1 MFRRTLFAATA
12 LPFAALPFAA
22 GAQWRPDRPVRLI
35 IAFPPGGSTD
45 VLGRLVA
52 PLMSTILGQQVVPE
66 NRTGAA
72 GAVASGFVA
81 QSAPDGLTLLLDSGG
96 HATNP
101 FLMRGLSFDYLTSFA
116 PVTLLATLPL
126 VLVVRAESGITT
138 LAELLDRAR
147 REPATYGSVGV
158 ASRTHLAGALL
169 LRRAGIAGTH
179 VPYRGGADQITAQ
192 LRGETLFGFSS
203 IALTAA
209 LIREGRLRAL
219 AVSAPDA
226 VAQFPTVAP
235 VAAQG
240 FAGFAMM
247 DWLGLH
253 APAATPAPVIQALS
267 EAARAAMADA
277 SIQPRLAELGL
288 QPAAHGPAAF
298 VQFLAEERAVMRD
311 LIAAENIRLD

>member
-1 MFRRTLFAATA
+1 MRRRLLLAAATMPLTA
-12 LPFAALPFAA
+12 R
-22 GAQWRPDRPVRLI
+22 AQWRPDRPVRLI

-45 VLGRLVA
+45 VLGRLLA
-52 PLMSTILGQQVVPE
+52 PLMSATLGQQVVPE

-81 QSAPDGLTLLLDSGG
+81 QAAPDGQTLLLDSGG

-138 LAELLDRAR
+138 LPELLDRAR
-147 REPATYGSVGV
+147 REPTTYGSVGV
-158 ASRTHLAGALL
+158 ASRTHLAGALM
-169 LRRAGIAGTH
+169 LRRAGIGATH
-179 VPYRGGADQITAQ
+179 VPYRGGAEQITAQ

-209 LIREGRLRAL
+209 LVREGRLRPL
-219 AVSAPDA
+219 AVSAPEA
-226 VAQFPTVAP
+226 VAQFAGVAP

-240 FAGFAMM
+240 FAGFSMM
-247 DWLGLH
+247 DWLALH
-253 APAATPAPVIQALS
+253 APAATPAPVIAALS
-267 EAARAAMADA
+267 DAARAAMAEA
-277 SIQPRLAELGL
+277 AIQPRLAEFGL
-288 QPAAHGPAAF
+288 QPAAYGPAALA
-298 VQFLAEERAVMRD
+298 QFLAQERTVMRE